1 MSDDPFD
8 PEKLL
13 FVPLGG
19 AEQIGMNL
27 NLYGHQGRWLMVDL
41 GVSFGDDT
49 LPGVHVVMPD
59 PDFIVRRRQ
68 NLAGLVLTH
77 AHEDHLGA
85 VPYLWPRLRCPV
97 YATPFAAAFL
107 KAKLS
112 ETGLERDVPL
122 HIVEPGSRFDVGPFD
137 IELITMTHSIPEP
150 TALAIR
156 ADDKLVLHSGDWK
169 FDPDPLIG
177 EAANERRLAELGA
190 EGVTALICDST
201 NAFTDGAAGS
211 EADVAVALKE
221 VVGKYP
227 GGRVA
232 VACFASNVARL
243 KSIIEAAHAHQRCVA
258 LVGRSLRRVVE
269 AAQESGYL
277 TDLPAFLTE
286 KEAMQVPNDQ
296 VLMICTGS
304 QGEPRSAL
312 ARIARKD
319 HPVVKLDAGDV
330 VLFSAREIPGNEKSI
345 GRMQNALVAQGV
357 GLVTPDEE
365 DIHVSGHP
373 GRDELAHIYALTKP
387 QIVVPVH
394 GEPRHA
400 RAQAGLAQHC
410 QVKETVTPF
419 NGAVIDLTP
428 GAARIIDEIDVGELC
443 VDGDRLVPRDGDLI
457 RARSRMVWNGVLFLT
472 VVLNRQGELMAKP
485 QLSAPSL
492 LDDQIDEGLIATLI
506 TEITERIELMNDDAV
521 SEDEAVLLTIRQV
534 LRKPLR
540 QRLGKRPLIDIH
552 LMRCE

>member
-1 MSDDPFD
+1 M
-8 PEKLL
+8 L

-19 AEQIGMNL
+19 SEQIGMNL
-27 NLYGHQGRWLMVDL
+27 NLYGHQGQWLMVDL

-59 PDFIVRRRQ
+59 PEFIVQQRD

-112 ETGLERDVPL
+112 ETGLDRDIPL
-122 HIVEPGSRFDVGPFD
+122 HVVELGSRFDVGPFD
-137 IELITMTHSIPEP
+137 IELITMTHSILEP
-150 TALAIR
+150 NALAIR
-156 ADDKLVLHSGDWK
+156 AGNKLVLHSGDWK
-169 FDPDPLIG
+169 FDPNPMIG
-177 EAANERRLAELGA
+177 EAPDERRLAELGE

-201 NAFTDGAAGS
+201 NAFTDGSAGS

-227 GGRVA
+227 DGRIA

-258 LVGRSLRRVVE
+258 LVGRSLHRAVE
-269 AAQESGYL
+269 AAQEAGYL
-277 TDLPAFLTE
+277 TDLPVFLTE
-286 KEAMQVPNDQ
+286 KEAMRVPNDQ

-304 QGEPRSAL
+304 QGEPRAAL

-330 VLFSAREIPGNEKSI
+330 VMFSAREIPGNEKSI
-345 GRMQNALVAQGV
+345 GRMQNALVAQGIE
-357 GLVTPDEE
+357 LVTPNDH

-373 GRDELAHIYALTKP
+373 GRDELAHMYALSKP

-400 RAQAGLAQHC
+400 RAQAEFAQHC

-419 NGAVIDLTP
+419 NGAVIDLAP
-428 GAARIIDEIDVGELC
+428 GAARIIDEVPADTLC

-457 RARSRMVWNGVLFLT
+457 RLRNRMVWNGILFLT
-472 VVLNRQGELMAKP
+472 VVLNRHGELMAKP

-492 LDDQIDEGLIATLI
+492 LDDQLDEALIASLLDELTGQ
-506 TEITERIELMNDDAV
+506 IEAMNDDAV
-521 SEDEAVLLTIRQV
+521 LEDEAVILTIRQV

-540 QRLGKRPLIDIH
+540 QRLGKRPLIDVH
-552 LMRCE
+552 LVRCDTAGI